1 MAVIN
6 SLRRIA
12 ITGSRTWQ
20 DIVTLHTILD
30 AWLKDG
36 GELHVGDCPTGA
48 DRLAKAW
55 AESRTDIKFVPY
67 EADWEQHGNYGKN
80 NAGAV
85 RNRKMLDE
93 SQPMILIAF
102 RWPGKSSGTEGCMK
116 EAKARDIP
124 ILLIRHYGREGG
136 NEYS

>member
-12 ITGSRTWQ
+12 ISGSRTWQ
-20 DIVTLHTILD
+20 DFVTLNYVLQ
-30 AWLKDG
+30 AWLHDG
-36 GELHVGDCPTGA
+36 GELHVGDCPTGVDA
-48 DRLAKAW
+48 LAKRW
-55 AESRTDIKFVPY
+55 ADGQSKVECVQYF
-67 EADWEQHGNYGKN
+67 ADWEQYGNYGKD

-93 SQPMILIAF
+93 SQPVILLAF

-124 ILLIRHYGREGG
+124 ILLIRHYGRDGKG
-136 NEYS
+136 VYS